1 MKVFI
6 NEQTFECK
14 TGITLS
20 EILTQAG
27 ITTEYA
33 AVAIDEQII
42 PRKAWNE
49 TRLQEGN
56 NIMIIR
62 ASHGG

>member
-6 NEQTFECK
+6 NEQTFECE

-20 EILTQAG
+20 EILIQAG
-27 ITTEYA
+27 IATEYA

-42 PRKAWNE
+42 PRKAWSE